1 MAEAFELV
9 RADLAR
15 VEEGLARE
23 SRSGIAPVAE
33 IADYLLS
40 AGGKRLRPALH
51 LLAAKFC
58 GYKGPSAIQA
68 ITLLPHSIQFSD
80 NIEEAVTGADAV
92 VLLTE
97 WNQYRGL
104 DLEKIRLAMSGD
116 VFIDL
121 RNVYE
126 RDLIQKHGFIYTCVG
141 R

>member
-58 GYKGPSAIQA
+58 GYEGPAAIQLGVVLELIHNA
-68 ITLLPHSIQFSD
+68 TLIHDDIID
-80 NIEEAVTGADAV
+80 GAD
-92 VLLTE
+92 TR
-97 WNQYRGL
+97 RG
-104 DLEKIRLAMSGD
+104 R
-116 VFIDL
+116 
-121 RNVYE
+121 
-126 RDLIQKHGFIYTCVG
+126 T
-141 R
+141 